1 MARRQTTTSKHRLS
15 SCVGSRRGANLK
27 RQTSASAV
35 SMLQQMPSEHL
46 DDETKLAKR
55 HLNKEMWQL
64 VSIAVKRM
72 ADELVSISN
81 NQQAAA
87 RIPHQESL
95 PIPKASPPPTVI
107 AETNTSP
114 MALSLLPAIP
124 RPLSTGIGGGD
135 MPSSREKATV
145 IDEPMKRRTLPI
157 HMLEPSV
164 YSKKKAV
171 SNNATRRSTKP
182 RIQPKPS
189 KKASKGMA
197 QRLRSNAK

>member
-1 MARRQTTTSKHRLS
+1 MARRQTTASKHRLS
-15 SCVGSRRGANLK
+15 SHASSRRSANLK
-27 RQTSASAV
+27 QQASAV
-35 SMLQQMPSEHL
+35 SMLQQVPSENL

-81 NQQAAA
+81 NQQTAA
-87 RIPHQESL
+87 RTPNQEPL
-95 PIPKASPPPTVI
+95 PVPKASPPPTSFS
-107 AETNTSP
+107 ETNNPP
-114 MALSLLPAIP
+114 MALSLLPTMP
-124 RPLSTGIGGGD
+124 PPMNTGIGGGD
-135 MPSSREKATV
+135 MPSTRDKPMV

-164 YSKKKAV
+164 HSKKKAL
-171 SNNATRRSTKP
+171 SNNATRRSSKP

-189 KKASKGMA
+189 KKAGKGMG